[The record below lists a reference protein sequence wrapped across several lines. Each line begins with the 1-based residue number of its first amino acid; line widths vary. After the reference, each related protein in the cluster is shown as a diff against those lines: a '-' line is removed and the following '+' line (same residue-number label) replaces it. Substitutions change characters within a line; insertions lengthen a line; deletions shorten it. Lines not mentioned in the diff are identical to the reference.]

1 MHGHVPVALL
11 EPVVLRD
18 VVKVV
23 AADHHG
29 VLHLQEAVGVK
40 LRIILS
46 NTCQSTVGTAYK
58 ETECKL
64 KSANFI
70 TLIGLLRLNYGRL

>member
-1 MHGHVPVALL
+1 MALANSHQVADLNVSEAGRHVDGHVLVALL
-11 EPVVLRD
+11 EPVVLLD

-46 NTCQSTVGTAYK
+46 NTCPPR
-58 ETECKL
+58 
-64 KSANFI
+64 N
-70 TLIGLLRLNYGRL
+70 RL